1 MLSTLL
7 APLSPFGLIFGAAA
21 FVAALTPSTIPA
33 PVLQGVECGL
43 AFAVHSWRQ
52 ASFRRTNTRF
62 SKVDLDPLSESEAA
76 SFPNGPVMSSNSCE
90 EKLSPPAKFP
100 AGVEL
105 HEPVSQKWPV

>member
-1 MLSTLL
+1 LGFH
-7 APLSPFGLIFGAAA
+7 PSPSMKHHAFDFVGTAIAIRADIRRCSVPCGADA
-21 FVAALTPSTIPA
+21 SMIPR
-33 PVLQGVECGL
+33 PGVECGL
-43 AFAVHSWRQ
+43 AFAVHSRRQ

-100 AGVEL
+100 ADGGIT
-105 HEPVSQKWPV
+105 